1 MFQLS
6 QVALE
11 GRFQAWAEDYDTP
24 EGRQTELA
32 DIRNIDKVPV
42 YLIYAKQDGNCETP
56 EGVAA
61 MAEAIPS
68 HQMTFE
74 LDPFTHNEF
83 MAPTGEQ
90 GKKLLEHIKTSMDD
104 IAASSST
111 YLSAFSLGTA
121 AILASIL
128 N

>member
-32 DIRNIDKVPV
+32 DIGKIDKVPV

-56 EGVAA
+56 EGVKRI
-61 MAEAIPS
+61 AEAIPS
-68 HQMTFE
+68 HKMTFE
-74 LDPFTHNEF
+74 LDPFTHNDF

-90 GKKLLEHIKTSMDD
+90 GRKLLEHIKTSMDD
-104 IAASSST
+104 IAASAST
-111 YLSAFSLGTA
+111 YLPAFSLA
-121 AILASIL
+121 AAVIAAAFL